1 MVVRASFEFLLSCF
15 GACLA
20 VGEQLLKSQSADPFL
35 SLETDTGVS
44 HVQRSQSWL
53 GDIGP
58 TPPEIDPASSHGPQ
72 MQDAFL
78 SPLSNKGDECS
89 IGSATDL
96 TESSSVVD
104 GDWTMVDENFS
115 TLSLTQSELEHI
127 SMELA
132 SKGPHKSQVQ
142 LRYLLHIFMEAGCLD
157 WCVVIGLILRES
169 SVINQIVLL
178 IQSSEVD
185 GEMLQN
191 IKTGLHAVARWA
203 STDCPGYKPFLN
215 IIKPQVQKLSELTE
229 EQVQPEAFQPVT
241 VGKTPEHAGPRAEES
256 RGSSGHGSVPQ
267 GEVGGGSLV
276 SREEEDATRAQE
288 EESFQDGTYDCSVS

>member
-1 MVVRASFEFLLSCF
+1 H
-15 GACLA
+15 
-20 VGEQLLKSQSADPFL
+20 
-35 SLETDTGVS
+35 ETDT
-44 HVQRSQSWL
+44 
-53 GDIGP
+53 
-58 TPPEIDPASSHGPQ
+58 ASSHGPQ

-96 TESSSVVD
+96 TESSSMVD

-157 WCVVIGLILRES
+157 WCIVIGLILRES
-169 SVINQIVLL
+169 SIINQILV
-178 IQSSEVD
+178 ITQSSEVD

-191 IKTGLHAVARWA
+191 IKTGLHAVDRWA
-203 STDCPGYKPFLN
+203 STDW
-215 IIKPQVQKLSELTE
+215 
-229 EQVQPEAFQPVT
+229 
-241 VGKTPEHAGPRAEES
+241 
-256 RGSSGHGSVPQ
+256 
-267 GEVGGGSLV
+267 
-276 SREEEDATRAQE
+276 
-288 EESFQDGTYDCSVS
+288 